1 MTEDE
6 KQALRDSF
14 AGKSV
19 SQMTPGECKIF
30 DADFQYGFGN
40 KPVQKRAT
48 VKATLPKKLPASTLS
63 VLSRIIKNPI
73 LIAFIVFAAYQWL
86 TSIGFV

>member
-19 SQMTPGECKIF
+19 SQMTPGERKIF
-30 DADFQYGFGN
+30 DADFQYGLSTSSNSEPFKGALFGFG
-40 KPVQKRAT
+40 KQ
-48 VKATLPKKLPASTLS
+48 
-63 VLSRIIKNPI
+63 
-73 LIAFIVFAAYQWL
+73 IAKFMK
-86 TSIGFV
+86 